1 MQMVAWI
8 LISCLKSEIKYGN
21 SEDLPTCY
29 FSSSHV
35 STRDKF
41 HAKRH
46 KPGGLLHDVEIDVL
60 PQQRRSIYKQVTEY
74 SNACIYQNNQ
84 IYKAYAVFTTYR
96 FLAQECIRM
105 VEFTVLV
112 FSGSIRHFA
121 SWAEKSRQ
129 TAIRNHSHTTLRIC
143 RNHNRP
149 TVLYMAM
156 SIHE

>member
-74 SNACIYQNNQ
+74 SIYQNNQ
-84 IYKAYAVFTTYR
+84 IYKACAVFTTYR

-105 VEFTVLV
+105 VELFL
-112 FSGSIRHFA
+112 FSQDPSDTLP
-121 SWAEKSRQ
+121 AERKSPGKQ
-129 TAIRNHSHTTLRIC
+129 QSEI
-143 RNHNRP
+143 
-149 TVLYMAM
+149 
-156 SIHE
+156 IHIPH